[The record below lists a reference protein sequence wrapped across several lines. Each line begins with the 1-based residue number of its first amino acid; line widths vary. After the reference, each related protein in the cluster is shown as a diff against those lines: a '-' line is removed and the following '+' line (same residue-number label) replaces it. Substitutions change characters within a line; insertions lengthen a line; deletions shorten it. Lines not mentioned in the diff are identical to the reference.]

1 MKGLVWGE
9 TKDLISLES
18 LSVISILSS
27 HAMEA
32 DTSQKESL
40 EKATGIFY
48 LLQRATVQRVPV

>member
-18 LSVISILSS
+18 LAVISILGSP
-27 HAMEA
+27 AMEA

-40 EKATGIFY
+40 EKATIFY
-48 LLQRATVQRVPV
+48 LLGRATVQCVPL